1 MLVILSGSRDL
12 HWLLGMLVSQCTHEQ
27 ALNVAY
33 DLDETCHTLV
43 PGVVVVLVVTLTF
56 IVR

>member
-12 HWLLGMLVSQCTHEQ
+12 QWLLGMLVSQFTHKQ

-33 DLDETCHTLV
+33 DLDESCHTLL

-56 IVR
+56 IVQ